1 MPPILRHLSKKYLK
15 AEDRAMNELETL
27 FLQTLISQTR
37 ALDKFGTWAKKSNEE
52 ILSEKYV
59 KTKEQLKEIPI
70 IADIDEMQIQDI
82 RLIFQSIALAFE
94 LKTGV
99 MCSVVMEMSHEG
111 FGRVVVLAE
120 KTVVTNKFLK
130 DAHRYSFRT
139 YDALIAEG
147 GKLLRDAI
155 EIYDTYKK

>member
-1 MPPILRHLSKKYLK
+1 MS
-15 AEDRAMNELETL
+15 ELEAL
-27 FLQTLISQTR
+27 FLQTLTSQLR
-37 ALDKFGTWAKKSNEE
+37 ALDQFGTWAKKSDEE
-52 ILSEKYV
+52 LLCEKYV
-59 KTKEQLKEIPI
+59 KSKEDLKNIPI

-111 FGRVVVLAE
+111 FGRAVVLAE
-120 KTVVTNKFLK
+120 KIVVTNKFFK

-139 YDALIAEG
+139 YDDLVKEG
-147 GKLLRDAI
+147 GKMLHSAL
-155 EIYDTYKK
+155 EIFEQYHLKVG